1 VAQAKKGD
9 QVQVHYTGRLEDGT
23 VFDTSHDREPL
34 AFTLGE
40 GNVIAGFES
49 AIDGMNQGE
58 TKTTTIPAD
67 DAYGA
72 HNEEMVIRMERSNV
86 PDSIDPEVGQNL
98 QIQLQNGQQM
108 PVVVTEVTDS
118 EVVIDANHPL
128 AGQTLIF
135 DIELVGV
142 SGT

>member
-1 VAQAKKGD
+1 
-9 QVQVHYTGRLEDGT
+9 
-23 VFDTSHDREPL
+23 
-34 AFTLGE
+34 
-40 GNVIAGFES
+40 
-49 AIDGMNQGE
+49 
-58 TKTTTIPAD
+58 
-67 DAYGA
+67 
-72 HNEEMVIRMERSNV
+72 V

>member
-1 VAQAKKGD
+1 MAQAKKGN

-49 AIDGMNQGE
+49 AVDGMTPGE
-58 TKTTTIPAD
+58 TRTTTIPAAQ
-67 DAYGA
+67 AYGE
-72 HNEEMVIRMERSNV
+72 HNEEMVIRMDRANV
-86 PDSIDPEVGQNL
+86 PDSINPEVGQNL
-98 QIQLQNGQQM
+98 QIQLQNGQEM
-108 PVVVTEVTDS
+108 PVVVTEVTPA

-128 AGQTLIF
+128 AGKTLVF
-135 DIELVGV
+135 DIELVEV
-142 SGT
+142 SS

>member
-9 QVQVHYTGRLEDGT
+9 KVQVHYTGRLEDGT

-34 AFTLGE
+34 SFTLGE
-40 GNVIAGFES
+40 GNVIPGFET
-49 AIDGMNQGE
+49 AVDGMTEGD
-58 TKTTTIPAD
+58 TKTTTIPAS
-67 DAYGA
+67 DAYGER
-72 HNEEMVIRMERSNV
+72 NDEMVIRLDRAKV
-86 PDSIDPEVGQNL
+86 PDTIDPEVGQNL

-108 PVVVTEVTDS
+108 PVVVTSVTDS

-135 DIELVGV
+135 DIELVEAK
-142 SGT
+142 S